1 MAAGKSRRQVRPR
14 GRRSRGPE
22 SSLRSEGSTSRL
34 QALTDGFFAVTMTLL
49 VLDLSAG
56 QPGGA
61 AAAAVLRAAWP
72 HLLLYFDSM
81 LILGALWFGNRNAFE
96 FVRRTDHPHT
106 WLSLGELAFVAL
118 VPWTTTLVAL
128 HLHAPLAVAVYTGN
142 LAVITWL
149 DAATWIYATGR
160 SGLATGMTPRL
171 TRVSRGL
178 ACVPAAGFTVAAGAG
193 DLRATWPRSPCS
205 PGAGTTWVPWPRAPR
220 PGAGQARYTGACCR

>member
-1 MAAGKSRRQVRPR
+1 
-14 GRRSRGPE
+14 
-22 SSLRSEGSTSRL
+22 
-34 QALTDGFFAVTMTLL
+34 MTLL
-49 VLDLSAG
+49 VLDLSAD
-56 QPGGA
+56 QPGETTATA
-61 AAAAVLRAAWP
+61 ALRAAWP

-128 HLHAPLAVAVYTGN
+128 HVHAPVAVAAYTGN

-149 DAATWIYATGR
+149 DAATWMYATGR

-178 ACVPAAGFTVAAGAG
+178 ACVPAAGFTVAAGAAW
-193 DLRATWPRSPCS
+193 LSTWAGLVIAVTLPLIPLTGMSYRLQYYLSRPPTRETGRE
-205 PGAGTTWVPWPRAPR
+205 PGRG
-220 PGAGQARYTGACCR
+220 